1 MPSFDQHFYTR
12 LKNNK
17 IKQIGSSNFYF
28 FTGVCDQSMRYFQ
41 FRVNTNFHIIRFVE
55 VLTLEA
61 GDNPVCMVPD
71 EDLCDDFPLNVLDA

>member
-1 MPSFDQHFYTR
+1 
-12 LKNNK
+12 
-17 IKQIGSSNFYF
+17 
-28 FTGVCDQSMRYFQ
+28 MRYFQ